1 MRTRAEDSCRRVL
14 AAQYR
19 LCYIAQ
25 DFAALVKTGAKQ
37 LVHSL
42 PRGRRVSRVWT
53 QDIGRRHVSE
63 TAGIST
69 GIAARYATAVFDLAK
84 EGKAI
89 KALESDVAALDAA
102 MTDSADLRTLL
113 TSPLYSREEQ
123 SAAITAIATK
133 MSLSETTSNVLALLA
148 SKRRLFVMPQLLAVL
163 QDMLAEERGEVTAEV
178 TTAKKLT
185 KAQADKLAKT
195 LKAQVG
201 KSVTIKETVDA
212 SIIGGLIVK
221 VGSKM
226 IDTSIASKLNALQ
239 NTMKEV
245 G

>member
-1 MRTRAEDSCRRVL
+1 VD
-14 AAQYR
+14 
-19 LCYIAQ
+19 
-25 DFAALVKTGAKQ
+25 
-37 LVHSL
+37 
-42 PRGRRVSRVWT
+42 
-53 QDIGRRHVSE
+53 VSE

-69 GIAARYATAVFDLAK
+69 SIASRYATAVFDLAK

-89 KALESDVAALDAA
+89 KALETDVAALETAITESDD
-102 MTDSADLRTLL
+102 MRTLL
-113 TSPLYSREEQ
+113 SSPLYSRDQQ
-123 SAAITAIATK
+123 SVAISAIAEK
-133 MSLSETTSNVLALLA
+133 MKLSATTSNVLALLA
-148 SKRRLFVMPQLLAVL
+148 SKRRLFVLPQLLTVL

-178 TTAKKLT
+178 TAAKKLT

-195 LKAQVG
+195 LTAQVG